1 MQRVS
6 ETVANALYN
15 AGYSKSDNHPYVLEA
30 FQWLWDNKKK
40 RIYLDYISCI
50 GKVWVKYYNFE
61 TEISATETSLEDAI
75 EGCLERMVEHN
86 QI

>member
-6 ETVANALYN
+6 DKVAKALYQS
-15 AGYSKSDNHPYVLEA
+15 GYQATDKNPYVLEA
-30 FQWLWDNKKK
+30 FQWLWDEKKK

-50 GKVWVKYYNFE
+50 GKVWVKYYNLE
-61 TEISATETSLEDAI
+61 TEISATEPSLEDAI